1 MYNRLS
7 DSGNVAIAPTS
18 SPIANPAKLPFG
30 GRTVTS
36 NASLLPH
43 SSPTTKP
50 VQLLCDNQSMTEE
63 EDLSFIQFVMTP
75 S

>member
-1 MYNRLS
+1 
-7 DSGNVAIAPTS
+7 
-18 SPIANPAKLPFG
+18 LPFG